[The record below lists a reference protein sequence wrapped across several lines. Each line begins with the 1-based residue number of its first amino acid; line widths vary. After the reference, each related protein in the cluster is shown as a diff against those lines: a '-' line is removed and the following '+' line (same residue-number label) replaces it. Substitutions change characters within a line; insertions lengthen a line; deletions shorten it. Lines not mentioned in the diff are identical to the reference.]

1 MTENYTLTTTNGSF
15 TSTDSRILQGSGEVT
30 FTENGTFDS
39 EGVAFADDFT
49 GSFTIIAD
57 NRVYTSN
64 GTWNGKGTLVASWI
78 SNSSVEDCIDNE
90 TSPMPENETLCVLD
104 STSTPISYLLD
115 GSVEANGRLTSDG
128 ISTLVTEHVGD
139 SFEATGSF
147 EGTGT
152 LNGTGLFIGVGSFSG
167 PMVQPGSFYITG
179 LLPGVYNMI
188 AQLEN
193 GKEVLLPDPVN
204 VGISPSYDLEM
215 TMPGSI
221 FKDTLFGTEGELAN
235 QQIQLVDIDLGT
247 DSMIL
252 IDTDENGNF
261 SEGPLASGEYYYRV
275 DVDGDGWYESN
286 YSFSVFDDSQNITL
300 QSIVPDMYDLTLTLS
315 SPVDPLT
322 QEPYANV
329 SNRLVTFTSA
339 DMSIPELNATSDE
352 SGVLYIELP
361 AGSYTISD
369 ESGSDYILFDYITV
383 EDQDLALSSLYAIGT
398 WVNGSVRAPDG
409 GIFNEDNNYSN
420 WASQADEIKFAE
432 SQPASGLDIS
442 FVANELSFDTG

>member
-1 MTENYTLTTTNGSF
+1 
-15 TSTDSRILQGSGEVT
+15 
-30 FTENGTFDS
+30 
-39 EGVAFADDFT
+39 
-49 GSFTIIAD
+49 
-57 NRVYTSN
+57 
-64 GTWNGKGTLVASWI
+64 
-78 SNSSVEDCIDNE
+78 
-90 TSPMPENETLCVLD
+90 
-104 STSTPISYLLD
+104 
-115 GSVEANGRLTSDG
+115 
-128 ISTLVTEHVGD
+128 
-139 SFEATGSF
+139 
-147 EGTGT
+147 
-152 LNGTGLFIGVGSFSG
+152 
-167 PMVQPGSFYITG
+167 
-179 LLPGVYNMI
+179 
-188 AQLEN
+188 
-193 GKEVLLPDPVN
+193 
-204 VGISPSYDLEM
+204 M

-261 SEGPLASGEYYYRV
+261 SEGPLASGEYYYRA

-432 SQPASGLDIS
+432 SQPASGLDIVS
-442 FVANELSFDTG
+442 LQMNSHLIRRLKLMETTVFACLVDIIST